1 MYALLHT
8 CNSDDC
14 RELMHTYT
22 QTVFE
27 FSNTQVGSTDA
38 GDHVTG
44 LMILVH
50 SQATG
55 LELLVVKKR

>member
-1 MYALLHT
+1 
-8 CNSDDC
+8 
-14 RELMHTYT
+14 MHTYT